1 MVIRHGVCFNRDS
14 QYTDDLTTSGSKVG
28 SILQEVFLSYKNVL
42 AVRSRWS
49 QMCVWDACFAY
60 CDNMIIVCLYIMII
74 VYLYIMIIVYFDI
87 INFIFYTITIISYYD
102 IVIIQFYTFTIL
114 VYYSFHVL

>member
-49 QMCVWDACFAY
+49 QMWVWEACFTF
-60 CDNMIIVCLYIMII
+60 CDNMII
-74 VYLYIMIIVYFDI
+74 VYLYIMIFVYLYIMIFVYLHNMIFVYFDI
-87 INFIFYTITIISYYD
+87 INFIFYT
-102 IVIIQFYTFTIL
+102 FTIFVL
-114 VYYSFHVL
+114 YSFHVL

>member
-28 SILQEVFLSYKNVL
+28 SILKEVFLSYKNVL

-49 QMCVWDACFAY
+49 QMWVWEACFTF
-60 CDNMIIVCLYIMII
+60 CDNMII
-74 VYLYIMIIVYFDI
+74 VYLYIMIFVYLHNMIFVYFDI
-87 INFIFYTITIISYYD
+87 INFIFYT
-102 IVIIQFYTFTIL
+102 FTIF
-114 VYYSFHVL
+114 VFYSFHVL

>member
-1 MVIRHGVCFNRDS
+1 MVQALVVAL
-14 QYTDDLTTSGSKVG
+14 QYTDDRTAFGNVVG

-49 QMCVWDACFAY
+49 QMWVWEACFTF
-60 CDNMIIVCLYIMII
+60 CDNMII

-87 INFIFYTITIISYYD
+87 INFIFYTFT
-102 IVIIQFYTFTIL
+102 IIQFYTFTLL
-114 VYYSFHVL
+114 VFYSFHVL

>member
-1 MVIRHGVCFNRDS
+1 MVQALVVAL
-14 QYTDDLTTSGSKVG
+14 QYTDDRTAFGNVVG

-60 CDNMIIVCLYIMII
+60 CDNMIIAYCDNMII
-74 VYLYIMIIVYFDI
+74 VCLYIMIIVYFDI
-87 INFIFYTITIISYYD
+87 INFIFYTFTIIRS
-102 IVIIQFYTFTIL
+102 YTFTLL
-114 VYYSFHVL
+114 VFYSFHVL

>member
-49 QMCVWDACFAY
+49 QMWVLKACSTL
-60 CDNMIIVCLYIMII
+60 CDNMII
-74 VYLYIMIIVYFDI
+74 VYLYIMIFVYLHNMIFVYFDI
-87 INFIFYTITIISYYD
+87 INFIFYT
-102 IVIIQFYTFTIL
+102 FTIF
-114 VYYSFHVL
+114 VFYSFHVL

>member
-1 MVIRHGVCFNRDS
+1 MQDK
-14 QYTDDLTTSGSKVG
+14 KVAG
-28 SILQEVFLSYKNVL
+28 YCEVLQEVFLSYKNVL

-49 QMCVWDACFAY
+49 QMWVWEACFAY
-60 CDNMIIVCLYIMII
+60 CDNMII

>member
-1 MVIRHGVCFNRDS
+1 MVQTLVVAL
-14 QYTDDLTTSGSKVG
+14 QYTDDRTTFGSVVG

-49 QMCVWDACFAY
+49 QMWVWKACSTL
-60 CDNMIIVCLYIMII
+60 CDNMII

-87 INFIFYTITIISYYD
+87 VNFIFYT
-102 IVIIQFYTFTIL
+102 FTNL
-114 VYYSFHVL
+114 VFYSFHVL

>member
-1 MVIRHGVCFNRDS
+1 MGRTAIVVP
-14 QYTDDLTTSGSKVG
+14 QYTDDRTTCGSEVG

-49 QMCVWDACFAY
+49 QMWVWEACFTFY
-60 CDNMIIVCLYIMII
+60 DNMII

>member
-49 QMCVWDACFAY
+49 QMWVWEACFTF
-60 CDNMIIVCLYIMII
+60 CDNMII
-74 VYLYIMIIVYFDI
+74 VYLYIMIFVYLYNMVIVYFDI
-87 INFIFYTITIISYYD
+87 NNFIFYTFI
-102 IVIIQFYTFTIL
+102 IL
-114 VYYSFHVL
+114 VFYSFHVL

>member
-1 MVIRHGVCFNRDS
+1 MVQTLVVAL
-14 QYTDDLTTSGSKVG
+14 QYTDDRTTFGSVVG

-49 QMCVWDACFAY
+49 QMWVWEACSTL
-60 CDNMIIVCLYIMII
+60 CDNMII

-87 INFIFYTITIISYYD
+87 INFIFYTFT
-102 IVIIQFYTFTIL
+102 IIQFYTFTLL
-114 VYYSFHVL
+114 VFYSFHVL

>member
-49 QMCVWDACFAY
+49 QMWVWEACFTF
-60 CDNMIIVCLYIMII
+60 CDNMII
-74 VYLYIMIIVYFDI
+74 VYLYIMIFVYLHNMIFVYFDQKTCGGVRP
-87 INFIFYTITIISYYD
+87 FGVRLLSSGATRLLSEKAPFGA
-102 IVIIQFYTFTIL
+102 
-114 VYYSFHVL
+114 

>member
-1 MVIRHGVCFNRDS
+1 MVIRHGICSCRSF
-14 QYTDDLTTSGSKVG
+14 QYTGDLTTSGSKVG

-60 CDNMIIVCLYIMII
+60 CDNMIIV
-74 VYLYIMIIVYFDI
+74 YLYIMIIVYFDI

-114 VYYSFHVL
+114 VYYSFHILSR

>member
-1 MVIRHGVCFNRDS
+1 MVQTLVVAL
-14 QYTDDLTTSGSKVG
+14 QYTDDRTTFGSVVG

-60 CDNMIIVCLYIMII
+60 CDNMII

>member
-1 MVIRHGVCFNRDS
+1 MRYTKMVIRHGVCFNRDS

-49 QMCVWDACFAY
+49 QMWVWEACFTF
-60 CDNMIIVCLYIMII
+60 CDNMII
-74 VYLYIMIIVYFDI
+74 VYLYIMIFVYLHNMIIVYFDI
-87 INFIFYTITIISYYD
+87 INFIFYT
-102 IVIIQFYTFTIL
+102 FTIF
-114 VYYSFHVL
+114 VFYSFHVL

>member
-1 MVIRHGVCFNRDS
+1 MVIRHGTNFNRGS

-60 CDNMIIVCLYIMII
+60 CDNMIIV
-74 VYLYIMIIVYFDI
+74 YLYIMIFVYLHNMIFVYFDI
-87 INFIFYTITIISYYD
+87 INFIFYT
-102 IVIIQFYTFTIL
+102 FTIF
-114 VYYSFHVL
+114 VFYSFHVL

>member
-1 MVIRHGVCFNRDS
+1 MVIRHGTNFNRGS

-49 QMCVWDACFAY
+49 QMWVWEACFTF
-60 CDNMIIVCLYIMII
+60 CDNMII
-74 VYLYIMIIVYFDI
+74 VYLYIMIFVYLHNMIIVNFDI
-87 INFIFYTITIISYYD
+87 INFIFYTFT
-102 IVIIQFYTFTIL
+102 IIQFYTFTLL
-114 VYYSFHVL
+114 VFYSFHVL

>member
-49 QMCVWDACFAY
+49 QMWVWEACFTF
-60 CDNMIIVCLYIMII
+60 CDNMII

>member
-1 MVIRHGVCFNRDS
+1 MVIRHGTNFNRGS

-49 QMCVWDACFAY
+49 QMWVLKACSTL
-60 CDNMIIVCLYIMII
+60 CDNMII
-74 VYLYIMIIVYFDI
+74 VYLYIMIFVYLHNMIIVNFDI
-87 INFIFYTITIISYYD
+87 INFIFYTFT
-102 IVIIQFYTFTIL
+102 IIQFYTFTLL
-114 VYYSFHVL
+114 VFYSFHVL

>member
-49 QMCVWDACFAY
+49 QMWVWKACSTL
-60 CDNMIIVCLYIMII
+60 CDNMII
-74 VYLYIMIIVYFDI
+74 VYLYIMIFVYLHNMIIVYFDI
-87 INFIFYTITIISYYD
+87 VNFIFYT
-102 IVIIQFYTFTIL
+102 FTNL
-114 VYYSFHVL
+114 VFYSFHVL

>member
-1 MVIRHGVCFNRDS
+1 MVQTLVVAL
-14 QYTDDLTTSGSKVG
+14 QYTDDRTTFGSVVG

-49 QMCVWDACFAY
+49 QMWGWKACSTL
-60 CDNMIIVCLYIMII
+60 CDNMII

-87 INFIFYTITIISYYD
+87 VNFIFYT
-102 IVIIQFYTFTIL
+102 FTNL
-114 VYYSFHVL
+114 VFYSFHVL

>member
-1 MVIRHGVCFNRDS
+1 MQDKKGVVYCE
-14 QYTDDLTTSGSKVG
+14 V
-28 SILQEVFLSYKNVL
+28 LQEVFLSYKNVL

-60 CDNMIIVCLYIMII
+60 CDNMII